1 MMKSEPAFKAKLK
14 AGHALSEAFGPRAAE
29 AIDEGERELAEFTN
43 ILQNRFGVVVRRP
56 GETLKQ
62 LLCSCSK
69 PQPQLLVTQNSSFHQ
84 VLSQISCC
92 NTPGIVLGLPFL
104 MLCSEVL

>member
-43 ILQNRFGVVVRRP
+43 IRQNRFGVVVRRP
-56 GETLKQ
+56 GEALE
-62 LLCSCSK
+62 LPLYSCSN
-69 PQPQLLVTQNSSFHQ
+69 PPQLFQLPSG
-84 VLSQISCC
+84 
-92 NTPGIVLGLPFL
+92 PGSNI
-104 MLCSEVL
+104 ML